1 MILERVTP
9 ESVGIHSEGIL
20 KFIDLAESR
29 GLELHSMMLLRH
41 GQGVRRGLGGSQYK
55 PGVAA
60 HDCSPLQRRLTSTG
74 HGFCVP
80 GGSACLLT
88 IA

>member
-41 GQGVRRGLGGSQYK
+41 GKVCAEGWWKPYNPASPHMMFSFYK
-55 PGVAA
+55 GADL
-60 HDCSPLQRRLTSTG
+60 HGHRL
-74 HGFCVP
+74 CVP
-80 GGSACLLT
+80 GGSAVS
-88 IA
+88 